1 MEFSYQPHKDY
12 IFCIHSWMCCTIR
25 QVFKMSAQPFM
36 SVSQSECIVSVVSS
50 FAIFFRRLQM
60 KYQYGELT

>member
-1 MEFSYQPHKDY
+1 
-12 IFCIHSWMCCTIR
+12 MCCTLR

-36 SVSQSECIVSVVSS
+36 SLSQSDCIVSVVSS